1 MSLVLSAIAAGG
13 LVGASNQ
20 YACLL
25 VVSIAARLGWIEL
38 AGPMQFMGEW
48 WFMGL
53 VGLMW
58 LVTVAPSFAQQFAP
72 GLMHAVNTFVHFVS
86 GFVVPASSALIALA
100 AAGVIANLSPELRAA
115 LDTLRIFTG
124 EGGLGGNGA
133 VIAGGGA
140 AVAVALTSM
149 KAVAKPMIATGSGTA
164 GTVSAPAFVIAENVA
179 AVVLMGLAYALSR
192 VDPMLLVVLLAMV
205 AVICVGLIVFGLYQL
220 WRLKRGLGRLMAMLQ
235 TNPRAGLAVCVEFFV
250 WGLGWLV
257 ATSSGKN
264 VGRGAGVSEAYA
276 GEPHGGSLSPL
287 RGAGVS
293 EAYAGEPHGGS
304 LSPLRGAVSL
314 LLWVVWLAFFVSVQP
329 IVAGL
334 FAIVP
339 PLIPLA
345 LVGANAFMLMIF
357 VLFGLNSAR
366 ALMKTLE
373 REAPLPAAPSGVAA

>member
-72 GLMHAVNTFVHFVS
+72 GLMHAVNAFVHFVS

-100 AAGVIANLSPELRAA
+100 AAGVIANLSPELKAA
-115 LDTLRIFTG
+115 LEALRIFTG
-124 EGGLGGNGA
+124 EGSLGGNGA
-133 VIAGGGA
+133 LIAGGGA
-140 AVAVALTSM
+140 VVAVALTSM

-164 GTVSAPAFVIAENVA
+164 GTVSAPAFVIAENA
-179 AVVLMGLAYALSR
+179 ASVVLMGLAYALSQI
-192 VDPMLLVVLLAMV
+192 DPWLLVALLGV
-205 AVICVGLIVFGLYQL
+205 VVVISLGLLLFGLYQL
-220 WRLKRGLGRLMAMLQ
+220 WRLKRGLGRLLVMLQ
-235 TNPRAGLAVCVEFFV
+235 VNPRAGLAVCVEFFV

-257 ATSSGKN
+257 WKN
-264 VGRGAGVSEAYA
+264 VGRGAGASEACA
-276 GEPHGGSLSPL
+276 GEPRGGSLSPF
-287 RGAGVS
+287 
-293 EAYAGEPHGGS
+293 
-304 LSPLRGAVSL
+304 RGAVSL
-314 LLWVVWLAFFVSVQP
+314 LLWVVWLAFFISVQP
-329 IVAGL
+329 IVTGM
-334 FAIVP
+334 FALLP

-345 LVGANAFMLMIF
+345 LITANAFMLMLF
-357 VLFGLNSAR
+357 ALFGLNSAR
-366 ALMKTLE
+366 ALLKTLE
-373 REAPLPAAPSGVAA
+373 REVPMPSAPTVVAA

>member
-25 VVSIAARLGWIEL
+25 VVSIAARLGWVEL

-72 GLMHAVNTFVHFVS
+72 GLMHAVNAFVHFVS

-100 AAGVIANLSPELRAA
+100 AAGVIANLSPELKAA
-115 LDTLRIFTG
+115 LETLRIFTG
-124 EGGLGGNGA
+124 EGSLGGNGA
-133 VIAGGGA
+133 LIAGGGA

-164 GTVSAPAFVIAENVA
+164 GAVSAPAFVIAENA
-179 AVVLMGLAYALSR
+179 ASVVLMGLAYALSQI
-192 VDPMLLVVLLAMV
+192 DPWLLVALLGV
-205 AVICVGLIVFGLYQL
+205 VIVISLGLLLFGLYQL
-220 WRLKRGLGRLMAMLQ
+220 WRLKRGLGRLLVMLQ
-235 TNPRAGLAVCVEFFV
+235 VNPRAGLAVCVEFFV

-257 ATSSGKN
+257 WKHTG
-264 VGRGAGVSEAYA
+264 
-276 GEPHGGSLSPL
+276 
-287 RGAGVS
+287 
-293 EAYAGEPHGGS
+293 
-304 LSPLRGAVSL
+304 RGAVSL
-314 LLWVVWLAFFVSVQP
+314 LLWVVWLAFFISVQP
-329 IVAGL
+329 IVVGM
-334 FAIVP
+334 FALLP

-345 LVGANAFMLMIF
+345 LISANAFMLMLF
-357 VLFGLNSAR
+357 ALFGLNSAR
-366 ALMKTLE
+366 ALLKTLE
-373 REAPLPAAPSGVAA
+373 RETPIPSAPTAATA

>member
-149 KAVAKPMIATGSGTA
+149 KAVAKPMIATGSGAA

-192 VDPMLLVVLLAMV
+192 VDPMLLVVLLAIV
-205 AVICVGLIVFGLYQL
+205 VVICVGLIVFGLYQL

-287 RGAGVS
+287 RGA
-293 EAYAGEPHGGS
+293 
-304 LSPLRGAVSL
+304 VSL

-339 PLIPLA
+339 PLIPPA